1 MCLIKSNLSNISL
14 QHHCR
19 KCGAVVC
26 AGCSSK
32 KFLLPSISSKPLR
45 VCDGCYQVLSANNSS
60 NEDQKPTS
68 GNHQISS
75 PSQPKPSKPKT
86 SKSLNVKSVLSS
98 KNNRKIIPNDTLNTD
113 LDEIT
118 KEAKEI
124 EQKEFVEF
132 NNKHLSVIREESVEE
147 GVPKT
152 PPTTPVANY
161 PKPLPLVPNVSIE
174 IDPPK
179 PTVEK
184 MFSVDIIDEDLFKK
198 DLEEMPQ
205 IPTEEPEIE
214 IKPRNPQLY
223 QLCQMNSN
231 ASFWWDQSEDSND
244 DFGLNFRSDG
254 VPFQPSATT
263 LSPNHPQLTASESV
277 TSYYFEEKGML
288 LAPFQCMGVT
298 KQKRRREM
306 SIFVLHG
313 SQFYLAQYSSSFS
326 FYS

>member
-1 MCLIKSNLSNISL
+1 MINKSSYHKYENFSL

-26 AGCSSK
+26 GACSSK
-32 KFLLPSISSKPLR
+32 KFLLPSQSSKPLR
-45 VCDGCYQVLSANNSS
+45 VCDGCHGVLSTSGIHSNSV
-60 NEDQKPTS
+60 DQKPTS
-68 GNHQISS
+68 GNEKVSS
-75 PSQPKPSKPKT
+75 ANQQKPSNAQT
-86 SKSLNVKSVLSS
+86 SKSLNVKSVRPTN
-98 KNNRKIIPNDTLNTD
+98 NNRKIIPKHTKTD

-118 KEAKEI
+118 NEAKEI

-132 NNKHLSVIREESVEE
+132 NNKHLSMIREESVEE

-161 PKPLPLVPNVSIE
+161 PKPLPLHPAVSIE

-179 PTVEK
+179 STVQK
-184 MFSVDIIDEDLFKK
+184 MFSVDMVDEDLFQK

-205 IPTEEPEIE
+205 APTEEPEIE

-231 ASFWWDQSEDSND
+231 ASFWWDVSEDSNE
-244 DFGLNFRSDG
+244 DFGFNFRSDG
-254 VPFQPSATT
+254 VPLQPTATT
-263 LSPNHPQLTASESV
+263 LSPNHPQLAASESV

-288 LAPFQCMGVT
+288 LAPFQCM
-298 KQKRRREM
+298 
-306 SIFVLHG
+306 
-313 SQFYLAQYSSSFS
+313 SFITNT
-326 FYS
+326 